1 MSDDTAIIIGGGR
14 LQVPVI
20 REAIKRKFKV
30 AVVDGSLSAPGM
42 ALADFPI
49 HVSYRDV
56 EAVIDALNQLPA
68 RCGYR
73 CVLTA
78 GTDATLTVASVA
90 HYFGLPGMP
99 RETAQVL
106 TSKRRIRELLLSLDL
121 PSPEFRSARTL
132 EEASR
137 AARCIGYPLVVKP
150 TDNMGARGVLLVS
163 EETELN
169 VCLGEAF
176 SHSRSG
182 EVVLERFMTGS
193 ELSADVLIS
202 AGQVHVLPPAD
213 RFIVRKGN
221 GKRRFIEMGHALPSL
236 LPVRI
241 IDKIAPQ
248 VNRIAAALEISFGV
262 IKLDLLVRQQEVV
275 IVEMAGRL
283 SGGRN
288 SAVTIPLHCGVNAT
302 ACALSLALGEPLMP
316 EDITPTR
323 CDGVVKRILL
333 PPPGRVM
340 EIAGVDEVKSW
351 PGIYDVYTGV
361 AVGGQVPV
369 VRSNVDRV
377 YHVIAHG
384 ETRSEAESVAERA
397 MQTIWINT
405 APVDDRGGEDN
416 AR

>member
-1 MSDDTAIIIGGGR
+1 MNDDTAIIIGGGR
-14 LQVPVI
+14 LQVPMI
-20 REAIKRKFKV
+20 REAVKRKLKV
-30 AVVDGSLSAPGM
+30 AVVDGSRSAPGM
-42 ALADFPI
+42 ALADFPV

-56 EAVIDALNQLPA
+56 EAVIDALDQLPV
-68 RCGYR
+68 RRGYR

-78 GTDATLTVASVA
+78 GTDATLTVASIA
-90 HYFGLPGMP
+90 HYFGLPGLP

-132 EEASR
+132 EEACR

-163 EETELN
+163 EEAELN
-169 VCLGEAF
+169 VCINEAF

-182 EVVLERFMTGS
+182 EVVLERFMTGA

-213 RFIVRKGN
+213 RFIVRKGT

-236 LPVRI
+236 LPGSI
-241 IDKIAPQ
+241 IEKITSQ
-248 VNRIAAALEISFGV
+248 VSSIATALGIAFGV

-275 IVEMAGRL
+275 VVEMAGRL

-302 ACALSLALGEPLMP
+302 ACALRLALGEPLTE
-316 EDITPTR
+316 EDTTPTR

-333 PPPGRVM
+333 PPPGKVM
-340 EIAGVDEVKSW
+340 EITGVDEVRSW
-351 PGIYDVYTGV
+351 SGIYDVYTGV
-361 AVGGQVPV
+361 SIGGQVPV

-384 ETRSEAESVAERA
+384 KTRSEAESLADRA
-397 MQTIWINT
+397 VQTIRVRT
-405 APVDDRGGEDN
+405 VTT
-416 AR
+416 